1 MGDQI
6 NYNNI
11 GYNKFNKISDMV
23 SPKKKQSA
31 CKIINLVKVYR
42 KESWENQ
49 FQQLFSFMSDC
60 VTLN

>member
-31 CKIINLVKVYR
+31 CKIINLVKVY
-42 KESWENQ
+42 KKGKLGKSIP
-49 FQQLFSFMSDC
+49 
-60 VTLN
+60 TTI